1 MNTMD
6 LLELI
11 GQTPDKYVLDAAGLV
26 KKRAPAKRIWLI
38 AAVITALAILA
49 GCVAYVLNLQDL
61 VLFERTYEDWK
72 TGETEPKTVISL
84 QGPAGSKAYMAAK
97 EWLEWKAS
105 YDPERKLY
113 SEGACAAFPE
123 EYQPY
128 SIYTQE
134 MKDKLDEI
142 CDKYDVELM
151 GRPYYDTDNA
161 YVLEALQIGGICR
174 GDSTAQTEEH
184 IRYIYRN
191 CSFAANCTITLD
203 DELWPEPLM
212 VDYTCYYKDAFHEVV
227 LSIADFEAYEQ
238 WNYTATDGKE
248 LLLALGPDKAM
259 IFAQTGDWFFA
270 VTQIDPKA
278 GNVLDGEITMSKGI
292 LETVANAFDFKI
304 QPQAPTEEYFEQS
317 AARLK
322 EEAAERLEAE
332 SQKNIDWEQIY
343 KDTYGVASYEGRVR
357 FHLENNS
364 KASRMGYALKDLDG
378 DGKPELLIG
387 YDGYIRYIY
396 SEKNGETVGVLAWTN
411 LGNAYLTEDGTIIN
425 MTEATTEAA
434 AFCDFFRVKNG
445 SPVYDLQL
453 VYNPGF
459 FGHDDS
465 PWRIN
470 HGSANYEP
478 ITEEEYLRLQNSK
491 ARMQVEMLPLSEYPM
506 QTKVQIPR
514 GRDLLYYME
523 GATYK
528 ELILN
533 YIENYDDEYTA
544 FRFALIDLDQDGQ
557 EELYVDVLEYQA
569 VYAMVNGAA
578 QCIFSAEQLNICKDG
593 IVELV
598 QSLPCGNRVHCFYRY
613 EKGYGVMVDYLR
625 YDGQKN
631 PSNPWFRSSD
641 ASGQDISLEAI
652 TQETFDGYRQMYQPI
667 ELDQNPLLEFPR
679 T

>member
-11 GQTPDKYVLDAAGLV
+11 GETPETYVLDAADTA
-26 KKRAPAKRIWLI
+26 KKRIPAKRIWLI
-38 AAVITALAILA
+38 AAVIAVLAILA

-61 VLFERTYEDWK
+61 VLFERTYEDWE
-72 TGETEPKTVISL
+72 TGETEPKAVISL
-84 QGPAGSKAYMAAK
+84 QGPAGSKAYLAAQ

-105 YDPERKLY
+105 YDPERELY
-113 SEGACAAFPE
+113 SEEARAAFPE

-128 SIYTQE
+128 AVYTQE
-134 MKDKLDEI
+134 MKDKLDAI

-151 GRPYYDTDNA
+151 GQPYYDTDNA
-161 YVLEALQIGGICR
+161 YVLEALQIDGVCR
-174 GDSTAQTEEH
+174 KNTAAQVEEH

-191 CSFAANCTITLD
+191 GSFAANCTITLD
-203 DELWPEPLM
+203 EELWPEPLL
-212 VDYTCYYKDAFHEVV
+212 VDYKCYYKDAFHEVV
-227 LSIADFEAYEQ
+227 LSVADFEDYEQ
-238 WNYTATDGKE
+238 WNYTTTDGKE
-248 LLLALGPDKAM
+248 LLLALGPEKAL

-270 VTQIDPKA
+270 VTHIDTKA
-278 GNVLDGEITMSKGI
+278 GNILDGEITMSKAA
-292 LETVANAFDFKI
+292 LEQIANVFDFKI
-304 QPQAPTEEYFEQS
+304 QPKAPTEEYFMLA

-322 EEAAERLEAE
+322 EEEAQRLE
-332 SQKNIDWEQIY
+332 SQEDINWEQIY
-343 KDTYGVASYEGRVR
+343 KDTYGVASFEERVR

-378 DGKPELLIG
+378 DEKPELLIG

-396 SEKNGETVGVLAWTN
+396 SEYNSETVGILDWTN
-411 LGNAYLTEDGTIIN
+411 TGNAYLAEDGTIVN
-425 MTEATTEAA
+425 MTETNTEAA
-434 AFCDFFRVKNG
+434 AFCDFIRVENG

-465 PWRIN
+465 PWQIN
-470 HGSANYEP
+470 HGSAKYEP

-491 ARMQVEMLPLSEYPM
+491 ARMQVQMLPLSEYPM
-506 QTKVQIPR
+506 QTQVQIPR

-569 VYAMVNGAA
+569 IYAMVDGAV
-578 QCIFSAEQLNICKDG
+578 QCIFSTEQINICKDG
-593 IVELV
+593 VVELIEN
-598 QSLPCGNRVHCFYRY
+598 LPCGNRVHCYYRY
-613 EKGYGVMVDYLR
+613 ENGVGIMVDYLR
-625 YDGQKN
+625 YDGQKDPN
-631 PSNPWFRSSD
+631 NPWFRSSD
-641 ASGQDISLEAI
+641 ASGLDISLEPI
-652 TQETFDGYRQMYQPI
+652 TQEKFDACRNAYTPI
-667 ELDQNPLLEFPR
+667 ELELKPLTDFSN

>member
-11 GQTPDKYVLDAAGLV
+11 GQTPDKYVLDAEDPV
-26 KKRAPAKRIWLI
+26 KKRTPAKRIWLI

-61 VLFERTYEDWK
+61 ILFERSYEDRE
-72 TGETEPKTVISL
+72 TGETEPRAVISL
-84 QGPAGSKAYMAAK
+84 QGPAGSKAYLAAQ

-105 YDPERKLY
+105 YDPERELY
-113 SEGACAAFPE
+113 SQGAYAAFPE
-123 EYQPY
+123 AYQPY

-142 CDKYDVELM
+142 CDKYDIELM

-174 GDSTAQTEEH
+174 TDSPVQTEEH

-191 CSFAANCTITLD
+191 GSFAANCTITLD
-203 DELWPEPLM
+203 EELWSEPLL
-212 VDYTCYYKDAFHEVV
+212 VDYKCYYKDAFHEVV
-227 LSIADFEAYEQ
+227 LSVADFEDYEQ
-238 WNYTATDGKE
+238 WNYTTTDGKE
-248 LLLALGPDKAM
+248 LLLALGPEKAL

-270 VTQIDPKA
+270 VTHIDTKA
-278 GNVLDGEITMSKGI
+278 GNVLDGEITMGKEV

-304 QPQAPTEEYFEQS
+304 QPKAPTEEYFTQ
-317 AARLK
+317 AAERLK
-322 EEAAERLEAE
+322 EEEAQRLE
-332 SQKNIDWEQIY
+332 SQEDTNWEQIY
-343 KDTYGVASYEGRVR
+343 KDTYGVASFEERVR

-364 KASRMGYALKDLDG
+364 KASRMGYAQKDLDG
-378 DGKPELLIG
+378 NGKPELLIG

-396 SEKNGETVGVLAWTN
+396 SEHNGETVGILDWTN
-411 LGNAYLTEDGTIIN
+411 LGNAYLAEDGTIVN
-425 MTEATTEAA
+425 MIENTTEAA
-434 AFCDFFRVKNG
+434 AFCDFIRVENG

-459 FGHDDS
+459 FGHES
-465 PWRIN
+465 PWQIN
-470 HGSANYEP
+470 HGSVDYEP

-506 QTKVQIPR
+506 QTQVQIPR

-557 EELYVDVLEYQA
+557 EELYVDALEYQA

-598 QSLPCGNRVHCFYRY
+598 QSLPCGNRVHCYYRF
-613 EKGYGVMVDYLR
+613 EKGAGVMVDYLR
-625 YDGQKN
+625 YDRQKD
-631 PSNPWFRSSD
+631 PDNPWFRSSD
-641 ASGQDISLEAI
+641 ASGLDISLEPI
-652 TQETFDGYRQMYQPI
+652 SQQDLDKLFEMYGSMDLELKPLI
-667 ELDQNPLLEFPR
+667 EFQ
-679 T
+679 